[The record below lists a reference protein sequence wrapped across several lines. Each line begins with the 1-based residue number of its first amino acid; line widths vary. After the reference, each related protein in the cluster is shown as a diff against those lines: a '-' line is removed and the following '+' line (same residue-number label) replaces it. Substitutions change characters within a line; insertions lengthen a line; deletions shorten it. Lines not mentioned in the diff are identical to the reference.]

1 MDYGLHEQH
10 ASYIL
15 SQSNRDEEEETD
27 LDASW
32 VMLSRSGEI
41 EPLPHESILFKTRG
55 RVALSIT
62 TPNQPPGVT
71 PFSVKSESG
80 TAYITNQRVSG
91 SARPP
96 GPERTRLK
104 KLKL

>member
-1 MDYGLHEQH
+1 MDYGLQEQH

-15 SQSNRDEEEETD
+15 SQTTREEEDTD

-32 VMLSRSGEI
+32 VMLSRSGNI

-62 TPNQPPGVT
+62 TPNQPSGVT
-71 PFSVKSESG
+71 PFSVKSENG
-80 TAYITNQRVSG
+80 IAYITNQRVSD
-91 SARPP
+91 AV
-96 GPERTRLK
+96 GPRRK
-104 KLKL
+104 SC